1 MFSSDEIE
9 GQNNNTPLKAG
20 ESVPLELVSVAKGDK
35 SEINFNFK
43 GTDKDNSGVFKYVAF
58 AIDRDHP
65 SYTEDNEKRALARI
79 LHIGS
84 RFAPEDVVRKAFKGT
99 DWNNYADNVIAFLKD
114 KIKGVQL
121 KGKITI
127 RESVGNDG
135 KPKVFNQF
143 PAFPNFLSSDKYPAA
158 FTTNPL
164 YDKYVPSSEKIT
176 DKPDDLTSGDGNL
189 PF

>member
-20 ESVPLELVSVAKGDK
+20 PSVPLELISVTKGDK
-35 SEINFNFK
+35 NEINFNFK
-43 GTDKDNSGVFKYVAF
+43 GTDKTNSGVFKYVAF
-58 AIDRDHP
+58 AIDRDHS

-84 RFAPEDVVRKAFKGT
+84 RFAEEAVVRAAFKGT
-99 DWNNYADNVIAFLKD
+99 SWDNYADNVIKFFQGKT
-114 KIKGVQL
+114 KGVAL
-121 KGKITI
+121 RGKITI
-127 RESVGNDG
+127 RVVNEGT
-135 KPKVFNQF
+135 KEQKVYNQF
-143 PAFPNFLSSDKYPAA
+143 PAFPNFLSSDKFPAA
-158 FTTNPL
+158 FTTNPT

-176 DKPDDLTSGDGNL
+176 DTPDNLTAEENPL